1 VTTETARTTETKETA
16 TATAPAAQA
25 VPATHPVLQ
34 MRDACL
40 SYGQRVIWRGLTFDI
55 SAGEFVAVLG
65 PNGSGKSSLIKVL
78 LGRQAL
84 SSGGV
89 WVAGRRPRGGN
100 RRVGLIPQHAS
111 PAAGDIRA
119 RDLVRLGIDGHRWG
133 AGGGR
138 AVRARTDELLA
149 AVGAT
154 AYAQVPV
161 RMLSGGERQRLRIA
175 QALAGDPAVLLCD
188 EPLASLDLAHQQGV
202 TALVDAQRRARRS
215 AVVFVTH
222 DINPVLPYV
231 DRVLYLARGAYRLGT
246 PAQVLTSE
254 CLSDLYGAPVE
265 VVRTGR
271 GVAVLG
277 ANGADGEHCC

>member
-1 VTTETARTTETKETA
+1 MTLETTAP
-16 TATAPAAQA
+16 PAAQA
-25 VPATHPVLQ
+25 APAPHPVLQ
-34 MRDACL
+34 MREACL
-40 SYGQRVIWRGLTFDI
+40 SYGPRAIWRGLTFDI
-55 SAGEFVAVLG
+55 AAGEFVAVLG
-65 PNGSGKSSLIKVL
+65 PNGSGKTSLVKVL
-78 LGRQAL
+78 LGRQPL

-89 WVAGRRPRGGN
+89 WVAGRRPRGGD

-111 PAAGDIRA
+111 VSAGDIRA
-119 RDLVRLGIDGHRWG
+119 RDLVRLGLDGHRWG

-138 AVRARTDELLA
+138 AVRARTDELLD

-154 AYAQVPV
+154 PYADVPV

-202 TALVDAQRRARRS
+202 TALVDAQRRTRRT

-231 DRVLYLARGAYRLGT
+231 DRVLYLARGAYRMGT
-246 PAQVLTSE
+246 PAQVLTTE
-254 CLSDLYGAPVE
+254 CLSELYGAPVE